1 MSEKAFSY
9 SKKHS
14 QDNYI
19 RIIEKAYNSEDEN
32 ILGFAEKAV
41 FATKHDKI
49 TASDTFF
56 IFYPLYSENAY

>member
-19 RIIEKAYNSEDEN
+19 GIIEKAYNE
-32 ILGFAEKAV
+32 
-41 FATKHDKI
+41 
-49 TASDTFF
+49 
-56 IFYPLYSENAY
+56 